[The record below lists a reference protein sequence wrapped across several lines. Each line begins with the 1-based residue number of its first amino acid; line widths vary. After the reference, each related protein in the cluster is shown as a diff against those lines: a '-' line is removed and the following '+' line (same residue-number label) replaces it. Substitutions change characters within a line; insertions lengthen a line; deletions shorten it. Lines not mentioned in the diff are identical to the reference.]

1 MTNILDQLN
10 ERQREAV
17 RYCDGPE
24 LVIAGAGS
32 GKTRVLTY
40 KIAYLL
46 QHPDMGLNPW
56 NILALTFTNKAAKE
70 MKERVAKLVGTEL
83 AMGLNMGTFHSVFS
97 RILRREAAHI
107 GFTSNY
113 TIYDEADARSLINS
127 IIKDM
132 GLDDNIYKAANVRYH
147 ISMAK
152 NRLVTAE
159 MYANDSVAMRADEQN
174 DMGEIHNIYT
184 MYEQRCHASNAMD
197 FDDLLL
203 NTYLLFKNNPE
214 VREHYAQ
221 RFKYMLVD
229 EYQDTNY
236 AQQCIV
242 YQLTKE
248 HHNICVVGDD
258 AQSIYG
264 FRGANIDNILDFNKL
279 YDNVVTIKLEQNYR
293 STQRIVEAAN
303 SLIMHNER
311 QIRKDVF
318 SRNAE
323 GEAIEYVTC
332 FSDRLEASY
341 VAREIR
347 RIMRLEDLDFN
358 DFAILY
364 RTNSQSRCFEDEFR
378 RLSIPYKI
386 YGGLSFYQRKEIKDI
401 LAYFRVVINPNDE
414 EAMKRVIVTPKRGIG
429 ASTISK
435 ISDKANEWAVSFWQ
449 VLTDTSSYQLAVN
462 KGTQAKLDKFAEL
475 ISTFIEKANT
485 TDAAS
490 MAEFIIRQSG
500 LHAEI
505 FGDKTPEG
513 LARQENV
520 DELLNELQEFVD
532 IKREENNDDEI
543 YLGNFLQEVSLL
555 TDKES
560 DDEAECRV
568 SLMTIHAAKGLEFP
582 TVFVVGME
590 ENIFPGQRSAGNPRQ
605 LEEERRL
612 LYVAITRAE
621 KHCYLTCAK
630 TRYRY
635 GKTEYDIPSR
645 FIKDIDPCFMHT
657 ANDDEDS
664 VGEKI
669 TSFGSSRGSSYGSS
683 RGSSFGSSLG
693 SSRNSFNGSTASSL
707 RQEPTSKQRHPIPSI
722 PRSAMSVPRQSVA
735 RLGSSLDQISTSS
748 RLSQSRPSNGNLA
761 VGAKIVHQRFGKG
774 EILRIEGKGENTK
787 ATVRFE
793 EVGQKQ
799 LLVKFARFEVIK

>member
-1 MTNILDQLN
+1 MMT
-10 ERQREAV
+10 
-17 RYCDGPE
+17 
-24 LVIAGAGS
+24 
-32 GKTRVLTY
+32 
-40 KIAYLL
+40 
-46 QHPDMGLNPW
+46 
-56 NILALTFTNKAAKE
+56 
-70 MKERVAKLVGTEL
+70 
-83 AMGLNMGTFHSVFS
+83 
-97 RILRREAAHI
+97 
-107 GFTSNY
+107 
-113 TIYDEADARSLINS
+113 
-127 IIKDM
+127 
-132 GLDDNIYKAANVRYH
+132 
-147 ISMAK
+147 
-152 NRLVTAE
+152 
-159 MYANDSVAMRADEQN
+159 
-174 DMGEIHNIYT
+174 
-184 MYEQRCHASNAMD
+184 
-197 FDDLLL
+197 
-203 NTYLLFKNNPE
+203 
-214 VREHYAQ
+214 
-221 RFKYMLVD
+221 
-229 EYQDTNY
+229 
-236 AQQCIV
+236 
-242 YQLTKE
+242 
-248 HHNICVVGDD
+248 
-258 AQSIYG
+258 
-264 FRGANIDNILDFNKL
+264 
-279 YDNVVTIKLEQNYR
+279 
-293 STQRIVEAAN
+293 
-303 SLIMHNER
+303 
-311 QIRKDVF
+311 
-318 SRNAE
+318 
-323 GEAIEYVTC
+323 
-332 FSDRLEASY
+332 
-341 VAREIR
+341 
-347 RIMRLEDLDFN
+347 
-358 DFAILY
+358 
-364 RTNSQSRCFEDEFR
+364 
-378 RLSIPYKI
+378 
-386 YGGLSFYQRKEIKDI
+386 
-401 LAYFRVVINPNDE
+401 
-414 EAMKRVIVTPKRGIG
+414 
-429 ASTISK
+429 
-435 ISDKANEWAVSFWQ
+435 
-449 VLTDTSSYQLAVN
+449 
-462 KGTQAKLDKFAEL
+462 KF
-475 ISTFIEKANT
+475 
-485 TDAAS
+485 
-490 MAEFIIRQSG
+490 
-500 LHAEI
+500 
-505 FGDKTPEG
+505 
-513 LARQENV
+513 
-520 DELLNELQEFVD
+520 
-532 IKREENNDDEI
+532 

-669 TSFGSSRGSSYGSS
+669 SSFGSSRGSSYGSSRGSSYGSS

>member
-1 MTNILDQLN
+1 
-10 ERQREAV
+10 
-17 RYCDGPE
+17 
-24 LVIAGAGS
+24 
-32 GKTRVLTY
+32 
-40 KIAYLL
+40 
-46 QHPDMGLNPW
+46 
-56 NILALTFTNKAAKE
+56 
-70 MKERVAKLVGTEL
+70 
-83 AMGLNMGTFHSVFS
+83 
-97 RILRREAAHI
+97 
-107 GFTSNY
+107 
-113 TIYDEADARSLINS
+113 
-127 IIKDM
+127 
-132 GLDDNIYKAANVRYH
+132 
-147 ISMAK
+147 
-152 NRLVTAE
+152 
-159 MYANDSVAMRADEQN
+159 
-174 DMGEIHNIYT
+174 
-184 MYEQRCHASNAMD
+184 
-197 FDDLLL
+197 
-203 NTYLLFKNNPE
+203 
-214 VREHYAQ
+214 
-221 RFKYMLVD
+221 
-229 EYQDTNY
+229 
-236 AQQCIV
+236 
-242 YQLTKE
+242 
-248 HHNICVVGDD
+248 
-258 AQSIYG
+258 
-264 FRGANIDNILDFNKL
+264 
-279 YDNVVTIKLEQNYR
+279 
-293 STQRIVEAAN
+293 
-303 SLIMHNER
+303 
-311 QIRKDVF
+311 
-318 SRNAE
+318 
-323 GEAIEYVTC
+323 
-332 FSDRLEASY
+332 
-341 VAREIR
+341 
-347 RIMRLEDLDFN
+347 
-358 DFAILY
+358 
-364 RTNSQSRCFEDEFR
+364 
-378 RLSIPYKI
+378 
-386 YGGLSFYQRKEIKDI
+386 
-401 LAYFRVVINPNDE
+401 
-414 EAMKRVIVTPKRGIG
+414 
-429 ASTISK
+429 
-435 ISDKANEWAVSFWQ
+435 
-449 VLTDTSSYQLAVN
+449 
-462 KGTQAKLDKFAEL
+462 
-475 ISTFIEKANT
+475 
-485 TDAAS
+485 

-560 DDEAECRV
+560 DDEIESKV

-669 TSFGSSRGSSYGSS
+669 SSFGSS
-683 RGSSFGSSLG
+683 RGSSFGS
-693 SSRNSFNGSTASSL
+693 RNSFNDSTASRL

-735 RLGSSLDQISTSS
+735 RLGSSLNQISTT
-748 RLSQSRPSNGNLA
+748 SRPSPSRPTNGNLA

-774 EILRIEGKGENTK
+774 EILRIEGEGENTK

>member
-1 MTNILDQLN
+1 
-10 ERQREAV
+10 
-17 RYCDGPE
+17 
-24 LVIAGAGS
+24 
-32 GKTRVLTY
+32 
-40 KIAYLL
+40 
-46 QHPDMGLNPW
+46 
-56 NILALTFTNKAAKE
+56 
-70 MKERVAKLVGTEL
+70 
-83 AMGLNMGTFHSVFS
+83 
-97 RILRREAAHI
+97 
-107 GFTSNY
+107 
-113 TIYDEADARSLINS
+113 
-127 IIKDM
+127 
-132 GLDDNIYKAANVRYH
+132 
-147 ISMAK
+147 
-152 NRLVTAE
+152 
-159 MYANDSVAMRADEQN
+159 
-174 DMGEIHNIYT
+174 
-184 MYEQRCHASNAMD
+184 
-197 FDDLLL
+197 
-203 NTYLLFKNNPE
+203 
-214 VREHYAQ
+214 
-221 RFKYMLVD
+221 
-229 EYQDTNY
+229 
-236 AQQCIV
+236 
-242 YQLTKE
+242 
-248 HHNICVVGDD
+248 
-258 AQSIYG
+258 
-264 FRGANIDNILDFNKL
+264 
-279 YDNVVTIKLEQNYR
+279 
-293 STQRIVEAAN
+293 
-303 SLIMHNER
+303 
-311 QIRKDVF
+311 
-318 SRNAE
+318 
-323 GEAIEYVTC
+323 
-332 FSDRLEASY
+332 
-341 VAREIR
+341 
-347 RIMRLEDLDFN
+347 
-358 DFAILY
+358 
-364 RTNSQSRCFEDEFR
+364 
-378 RLSIPYKI
+378 
-386 YGGLSFYQRKEIKDI
+386 
-401 LAYFRVVINPNDE
+401 
-414 EAMKRVIVTPKRGIG
+414 MKRVIVTPKRGIG

-435 ISDKANEWAVSFWQ
+435 ISDKVNEWAVSFWQ

-475 ISTFIEKANT
+475 ISTFIEKANK

-669 TSFGSSRGSSYGSS
+669 SSFGSSRGSSYGSS

-693 SSRNSFNGSTASSL
+693 SSMVQQQAVCVKNR
-707 RQEPTSKQRHPIPSI
+707 P
-722 PRSAMSVPRQSVA
+722 QSNATPFRRYLV
-735 RLGSSLDQISTSS
+735 RLCLCQD
-748 RLSQSRPSNGNLA
+748 RA
-761 VGAKIVHQRFGKG
+761 
-774 EILRIEGKGENTK
+774 
-787 ATVRFE
+787 
-793 EVGQKQ
+793 
-799 LLVKFARFEVIK
+799 

>member
-1 MTNILDQLN
+1 M
-10 ERQREAV
+10 
-17 RYCDGPE
+17 
-24 LVIAGAGS
+24 
-32 GKTRVLTY
+32 
-40 KIAYLL
+40 
-46 QHPDMGLNPW
+46 
-56 NILALTFTNKAAKE
+56 
-70 MKERVAKLVGTEL
+70 
-83 AMGLNMGTFHSVFS
+83 
-97 RILRREAAHI
+97 
-107 GFTSNY
+107 
-113 TIYDEADARSLINS
+113 
-127 IIKDM
+127 
-132 GLDDNIYKAANVRYH
+132 
-147 ISMAK
+147 
-152 NRLVTAE
+152 
-159 MYANDSVAMRADEQN
+159 
-174 DMGEIHNIYT
+174 
-184 MYEQRCHASNAMD
+184 
-197 FDDLLL
+197 
-203 NTYLLFKNNPE
+203 
-214 VREHYAQ
+214 
-221 RFKYMLVD
+221 
-229 EYQDTNY
+229 
-236 AQQCIV
+236 
-242 YQLTKE
+242 
-248 HHNICVVGDD
+248 
-258 AQSIYG
+258 
-264 FRGANIDNILDFNKL
+264 
-279 YDNVVTIKLEQNYR
+279 
-293 STQRIVEAAN
+293 
-303 SLIMHNER
+303 
-311 QIRKDVF
+311 
-318 SRNAE
+318 
-323 GEAIEYVTC
+323 
-332 FSDRLEASY
+332 
-341 VAREIR
+341 
-347 RIMRLEDLDFN
+347 
-358 DFAILY
+358 
-364 RTNSQSRCFEDEFR
+364 
-378 RLSIPYKI
+378 
-386 YGGLSFYQRKEIKDI
+386 
-401 LAYFRVVINPNDE
+401 AYFRVVINPNDE

-435 ISDKANEWAVSFWQ
+435 ISDKANERAVSFWQ
-449 VLTDTSSYQLAVN
+449 VLTDPSSYQLAVN

-475 ISTFIEKANT
+475 ISAFIEKANT

-560 DDEAECRV
+560 DDEIESKV

-669 TSFGSSRGSSYGSS
+669 SSFGSS
-683 RGSSFGSSLG
+683 RGSSFGS
-693 SSRNSFNGSTASSL
+693 RNSFNDSTASRL

-735 RLGSSLDQISTSS
+735 RLGSSLNQISTTS
-748 RLSQSRPSNGNLA
+748 RPSPSRPSNGNLA

-774 EILRIEGKGENTK
+774 EILRIEGEGENTK

>member
-1 MTNILDQLN
+1 
-10 ERQREAV
+10 
-17 RYCDGPE
+17 
-24 LVIAGAGS
+24 
-32 GKTRVLTY
+32 
-40 KIAYLL
+40 
-46 QHPDMGLNPW
+46 
-56 NILALTFTNKAAKE
+56 
-70 MKERVAKLVGTEL
+70 
-83 AMGLNMGTFHSVFS
+83 
-97 RILRREAAHI
+97 
-107 GFTSNY
+107 
-113 TIYDEADARSLINS
+113 
-127 IIKDM
+127 
-132 GLDDNIYKAANVRYH
+132 
-147 ISMAK
+147 MAK

-174 DMGEIHNIYT
+174 DMAEIHNIYT

-248 HHNICVVGDD
+248 NQNICVVGDD

-401 LAYFRVVINPNDE
+401 L
-414 EAMKRVIVTPKRGIG
+414 
-429 ASTISK
+429 
-435 ISDKANEWAVSFWQ
+435 
-449 VLTDTSSYQLAVN
+449 
-462 KGTQAKLDKFAEL
+462 
-475 ISTFIEKANT
+475 
-485 TDAAS
+485 
-490 MAEFIIRQSG
+490 
-500 LHAEI
+500 
-505 FGDKTPEG
+505 
-513 LARQENV
+513 
-520 DELLNELQEFVD
+520 
-532 IKREENNDDEI
+532 
-543 YLGNFLQEVSLL
+543 
-555 TDKES
+555 
-560 DDEAECRV
+560 
-568 SLMTIHAAKGLEFP
+568 
-582 TVFVVGME
+582 
-590 ENIFPGQRSAGNPRQ
+590 
-605 LEEERRL
+605 
-612 LYVAITRAE
+612 
-621 KHCYLTCAK
+621 
-630 TRYRY
+630 
-635 GKTEYDIPSR
+635 
-645 FIKDIDPCFMHT
+645 
-657 ANDDEDS
+657 
-664 VGEKI
+664 
-669 TSFGSSRGSSYGSS
+669 
-683 RGSSFGSSLG
+683 
-693 SSRNSFNGSTASSL
+693 
-707 RQEPTSKQRHPIPSI
+707 
-722 PRSAMSVPRQSVA
+722 
-735 RLGSSLDQISTSS
+735 
-748 RLSQSRPSNGNLA
+748 
-761 VGAKIVHQRFGKG
+761 
-774 EILRIEGKGENTK
+774 
-787 ATVRFE
+787 
-793 EVGQKQ
+793 
-799 LLVKFARFEVIK
+799 